1 MCFLDSEKSECIW
14 FWISKSEQG
23 NVLIFKDSKQWFLLV
38 LHKTELWDLYIYIGM
53 YIYTS
58 DKIMYIYA
66 YVYVSIHMYVCLYMH
81 QTRLTWQLPAPE
93 IMLLKII
100 TPEVIQNA
108 VISGNDTAG
117 KFISPTPTFYIKN
130 NYASKD
136 SHH

>member
-1 MCFLDSEKSECIW
+1 
-14 FWISKSEQG
+14 
-23 NVLIFKDSKQWFLLV
+23 
-38 LHKTELWDLYIYIGM
+38 M
-53 YIYTS
+53 YTYTS

-66 YVYVSIHMYVCLYMH
+66 HVYVSIHICLYMH

-108 VISGNDTAG
+108 AISGSDTAD